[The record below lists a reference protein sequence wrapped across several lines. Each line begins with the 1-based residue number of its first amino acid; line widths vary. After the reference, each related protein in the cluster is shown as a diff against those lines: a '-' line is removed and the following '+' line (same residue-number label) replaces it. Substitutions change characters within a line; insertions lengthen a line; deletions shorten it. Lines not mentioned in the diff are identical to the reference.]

1 MSEDKT
7 VLIKTAYSYYQKG
20 DWDRAIE
27 EYHKL
32 AELDPKDLNVHNML
46 ADIYAKKGDAQEAL
60 QQYDLVAQG
69 FDQKNQ
75 VDKVLQVYKRML
87 KLRPNDQELL
97 NAVKTLVDKYLSR
110 AALLEESEPD
120 KAIEIYRSVLKAEPN
135 RIDANLPFARLLA
148 KKGQKFEGVEALM
161 NLVLNLDEETQTGKL
176 VEVLQAATELDPL
189 NIEAREK
196 IISLFIKANQTPSA
210 VKSLQDLIEIY
221 ISKNDFSN
229 AEIAAQKAIQ
239 LGDPST
245 YYHLG
250 VIYFNQQKYAE
261 SSNAFVEFLKQQE
274 GHVGA
279 LKYLALAYLR
289 LNQTPEAVQAY
300 LKILDVYFNENLL
313 DEAREVRQTVLEL
326 DPHNEVVAK
335 YPLDQN
341 VMAVEIPAEEPVP
354 AAPTDEEKG
363 RLETEEQQGFLVQ
376 AQVFTDRGLY
386 EQTIDIYLEMLK
398 RWPQLPEVRMRLQ
411 QVYALIARA
420 MEPAEKHPSAEEI
433 KSELEKELREQ
444 MRKELEDQARVSQE
458 RQRELER
465 KQELDQMRL
474 RQELESKLLEQVQKT
489 KEEDL
494 RQKITYEFE
503 EKQRLLAIERE
514 RIEKE
519 KTDSMILAQAN
530 RSKEEELRKQFTREF
545 EEKERRLSLER
556 ERIEKEREESLGR
569 LQSELEDAKS
579 SLESNIRQQVEKEMR
594 ERAARESQ
602 LKEALREGE
611 EKQRREEEERKKY
624 TEQKKEQE
632 AAKAKINQEIM
643 QGMERLRV
651 EKEKEGRANAAPV
664 AAKAIPSPAPTPSPA
679 PSKSY
684 ETQESLDDPFVRQT
698 LAEIY
703 AKQGLYLEALK
714 IYERILNEEPHN
726 EDVREKLRDILRLK
740 GI

>member
-1 MSEDKT
+1 VAEDKT

-32 AELDPKDLNVHNML
+32 AELDSKDLNVHNML
-46 ADIYAKKGDAQEAL
+46 ADIYAKKGDVQEAL

-87 KLRPNDQELL
+87 KLLPNDPELL
-97 NAVKTLVDKYLSR
+97 NAVKNLIDKYLSR
-110 AALLEESEPD
+110 AAQVEETEPD
-120 KAIEIYRSVLKAEPN
+120 KALEIYRSVLKAEPN
-135 RIDANLPFARLLA
+135 RIDVNILFAKLLSQ
-148 KKGQKFEGVEALM
+148 KGQKFEGVEALM
-161 NLVLNLDEETQTGKL
+161 NLTMNLDEETQTGKL

-196 IISLFIKANQTPSA
+196 IISLFIKAKKTSA
-210 VKSLQDLIEIY
+210 AMKSLQDLIEIY
-221 ISKNDFSN
+221 ISKNDFSK
-229 AEIAAQKAIQ
+229 AEIAAQKSIQ
-239 LGDPST
+239 LGDQT
-245 YYHLG
+245 TFYHLG
-250 VIYFNQQKYAE
+250 VVFFNQQKYAE
-261 SSNAFVEFLKQQE
+261 SRSAFVEFLKQQQ

-300 LKILDVYFNENLL
+300 LRILDVYFNENLL
-313 DEAREVRQTVLEL
+313 DEAREVRQTILEL
-326 DPHNEVVAK
+326 DANNEAVAK

-341 VMAVEIPAEEPVP
+341 VLVPEAPAEDSVP
-354 AAPTDEEKG
+354 AAPTAEDNA
-363 RLETEEQQGFLVQ
+363 RLEMEEHQGFLVQ

-386 EQTIDIYLEMLK
+386 EQAIDVYLDMLK
-398 RWPQLPEVRMRLQ
+398 RWPQSPEVRTRLQ
-411 QVYALIARA
+411 QVYALVARA

-444 MRKELEDQARVSQE
+444 MRQELEAQSRAVQE
-458 RQRELER
+458 RQREMEH

-474 RQELESKLLEQVQKT
+474 RQELESKLLEQVQKS
-489 KEEDL
+489 KEEEL
-494 RQKITYEFE
+494 RQKITNEFE
-503 EKQRLLAIERE
+503 EKQKLLTVERD

-519 KTDSMILAQAN
+519 KTEAMILAQAN
-530 RSKEEELRKQFTREF
+530 RSKEEELRQQFTREF
-545 EEKERRLSLER
+545 EEKEMRLSLER
-556 ERIEKEREESLGR
+556 ERIEKERSESLGR
-569 LQSELEDAKS
+569 LQTELEEAKS
-579 SLESNIRQQVEKEMR
+579 SLESNIRNQVEKEMQ
-594 ERAARESQ
+594 ERAERESQ
-602 LKEALREGE
+602 LKEALRQGE
-611 EKQRREEEERKKY
+611 EKQHREEEERKKY

-643 QGMERLRV
+643 QGMERLRF
-651 EKEKEGRANAAPV
+651 EKEKEGRAGAASVTP
-664 AAKAIPSPAPTPSPA
+664 KSFSNPSPALSPA
-679 PSKSY
+679 PAQSY

-714 IYERILNEEPHN
+714 IYERILTEEPHN